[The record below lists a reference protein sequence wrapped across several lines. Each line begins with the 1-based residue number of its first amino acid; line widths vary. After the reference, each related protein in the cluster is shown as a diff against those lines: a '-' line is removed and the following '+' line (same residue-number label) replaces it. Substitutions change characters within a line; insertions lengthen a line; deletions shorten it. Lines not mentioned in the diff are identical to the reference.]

1 MIFWITAIAMALI
14 CAAFLVV
21 PVLHGRGRRADQPS
35 DVAVYKAQLA
45 EIDRD
50 VVRGVLEE
58 DAADRTRAEVSR
70 RLIAA
75 AKTTPLAEG
84 SGPSGIVIA
93 LSVLIPLAVGVGV
106 YTLVGAP
113 GAPDQPLAQR
123 HAEAEQQRLNRPSQ
137 AEMAAMAPPPP
148 AVDAPEE
155 YFESVE
161 QLRAVMEERPND
173 PRGWELL
180 AYHEIELRNYTA
192 AAEAQERLIVLRGDP
207 STEDLTRLLDLL
219 VAATDGRV
227 SPEAEGVAR
236 LLLGQDR
243 NDLAGRYY
251 LGAMHNQNGRPDLAF
266 RLWRPMVDAG
276 DPGFHTALAS
286 SAIENAALR
295 AGVEYTLPETR
306 GPSMA
311 DIEAAEDLT
320 NEERMEMIGGM
331 VANLANRLATEGGPA
346 SDWARLIQ
354 SYASLGEVETA
365 EMILNEATQVFSND
379 ANGMAVLRDVAE
391 RMGLIP

>member
-1 MIFWITAIAMALI
+1 MIFWITAIAMTLI
-14 CAAFLVV
+14 FAAFLVA
-21 PVLHGRGRRADQPS
+21 PVLRGRGGSADQPS

-50 VVRGVLEE
+50 VARGVLEE

-75 AKTTPLAEG
+75 AKATPLAEG
-84 SGPSGIVIA
+84 SGPSGVVIG
-93 LSVLIPLAVGVGV
+93 LSVLIMLGVGVGV

-155 YFESVE
+155 YLESVA

-180 AYHEIELRNYTA
+180 AYHETELRNYTA
-192 AAEAQERLIVLRGDP
+192 AAEAQERLITLRGDP

-219 VAATDGRV
+219 VAATDGRI

-236 LLLGQDR
+236 LLLERDR

-320 NEERMEMIGGM
+320 DEERMEMIGGM

-354 SYASLGEVETA
+354 SYASLGEAETA
-365 EMILNEATQVFSND
+365 QTILNEATQVFAND
-379 ANGMAVLRDVAE
+379 PNGMAVLRDVAE
-391 RMGLIP
+391 RMGLTP